1 MAWTTP
7 KTWAS
12 GYVVLAA
19 DLNTH
24 LRDNLNVTA
33 PAVLTTA
40 GDIIYASGA
49 NTPARLAKS
58 TTSTQYL
65 ANTGTSNVP
74 AWNEVALATGVSGTL
89 PVGNGGTG
97 ATSLTANG
105 ALIGNTTSAV
115 TSVDMSTKGGI
126 LAGDGSGNPSVL
138 AVGGSND
145 LVLTVDSGE
154 TTGMKW
160 ASAGG
165 NSRVENLKDFV
176 EGGVNSMFMR
186 MGNAPRT
193 LPSSAGDT
201 IGDLEVGASDGTL
214 AGSEL
219 LVGGIKITAHTSN
232 GQYALVTGSALFS
245 SGDMTVICRCVPNAP
260 GSNQDGTFFGLQPA
274 TAGGPRGADSI
285 GFRWTTAD
293 ASIIG
298 FVDSGGTETTRDS
311 GEDADGTEYTLR
323 LEVSAN
329 RSIVKFFIDNVQIG
343 ANVTTN
349 IPNVST
355 LAVVINLAADNSGT
369 AWTDHFT
376 DVMAWGE
383 VT

>member
-33 PAVLTTA
+33 PAVMTTA

-97 ATSLTANG
+97 ATTLTANG
-105 ALIGNTTSAV
+105 ALVGNGSSAIAA
-115 TSVDMSTKGGI
+115 VDMSTKGGL

-138 AVGGSND
+138 AVGGTAD
-145 LVLTVDSGE
+145 HVLTVDSGE

-160 ASAGG
+160 AAVAGG
-165 NSRVENLKDFV
+165 LSAASQAEMEAASSNTVAATPGRTQNHPGVCKIWVSNNATGTTAEASYNLASTARPGNGRYTITVATDFSSAEYAIV
-176 EGGVNSMFMR
+176 LGLQLNDPGSIQTPNDSD
-186 MGNAPRT
+186 GNA
-193 LPSSAGDT
+193 
-201 IGDLEVGASDGTL
+201 
-214 AGSEL
+214 
-219 LVGGIKITAHTSN
+219 
-232 GQYALVTGSALFS
+232 
-245 SGDMTVICRCVPNAP
+245 
-260 GSNQDGTFFGLQPA
+260 A
-274 TAGGPRGADSI
+274 TAGA
-285 GFRWTTAD
+285 FEVMTAND
-293 ASIIG
+293 A
-298 FVDSGGTETTRDS
+298 GTRTSYEH
-311 GEDADGTEYTLR
+311 
-323 LEVSAN
+323 SA
-329 RSIVKFFIDNVQIG
+329 
-343 ANVTTN
+343 
-349 IPNVST
+349 
-355 LAVVINLAADNSGT
+355 AAFGDQ
-369 AWTDHFT
+369 
-376 DVMAWGE
+376 
-383 VT
+383 

>member
-40 GDIIYASGA
+40 GDILYASGA

-97 ATSLTANG
+97 ATTLTANG
-105 ALIGNTTSAV
+105 ALIGNGTSAIA
-115 TSVDMSTKGGI
+115 SVDMSTKGGL

-138 AVGGSND
+138 AIGGTAD
-145 LVLTVDSGE
+145 YVLTVDSGE

-160 ASAGG
+160 AAGG
-165 NSRVENLKDFV
+165 
-176 EGGVNSMFMR
+176 
-186 MGNAPRT
+186 A
-193 LPSSAGDT
+193 
-201 IGDLEVGASDGTL
+201 AS
-214 AGSEL
+214 
-219 LVGGIKITAHTSN
+219 
-232 GQYALVTGSALFS
+232 
-245 SGDMTVICRCVPNAP
+245 
-260 GSNQDGTFFGLQPA
+260 PA
-274 TAGGPRGADSI
+274 
-285 GFRWTTAD
+285 
-293 ASIIG
+293 
-298 FVDSGGTETTRDS
+298 
-311 GEDADGTEYTLR
+311 
-323 LEVSAN
+323 
-329 RSIVKFFIDNVQIG
+329 K
-343 ANVTTN
+343 
-349 IPNVST
+349 
-355 LAVVINLAADNSGT
+355 
-369 AWTDHFT
+369 
-376 DVMAWGE
+376 VMAYGQLGAEYWQQKLGSLAKAQ
-383 VT
+383 